1 MKKPGQRGFTLLE
14 VLVATLVM
22 AIAVAGLMSA
32 ISSSLRNAGRL
43 TEHDRAALLGRQKMD
58 ELLVATGL
66 EKGVPFGGT
75 WGPEAT
81 GGVEMG
87 WTARLTP
94 FELPRGGH
102 GTGTPFIE
110 RIDLEVWWMVQGQRR
125 SFRLEGFH
133 RSTMT
138 RADVAALGA
147 NGELPLS
154 GNFEPTEPGVTEYDL
169 GPGQTDS
176 GESEPDE
183 GDDQ

>member
-1 MKKPGQRGFTLLE
+1 MTKPGSTRTKPTERGFTLLE

-66 EKGVPFGGT
+66 EKGVPFEGM
-75 WGPEAT
+75 WGPEVT
-81 GGVEMG
+81 GGADMG

-94 FELPRGGH
+94 FELARGGR
-102 GTGTPFIE
+102 GAGAPFIE
-110 RIDLEVWWMVQGQRR
+110 RIELEVWWMVQGQRR

-133 RSTMT
+133 RTTMT
-138 RADVAALGA
+138 RADVDALGA
-147 NGELPLS
+147 LGLS
-154 GNFEPTEPGVTEYDL
+154 QTPGVVDAVGL
-169 GPGQTDS
+169 PGAVSGPSPVPDQ
-176 GESEPDE
+176 EVEP
-183 GDDQ
+183 